1 MTSLQAKAAIVMFES
16 RHFDTADI
24 AQLLG
29 VAEADVARTITAS
42 RDIVVE
48 MYRQMVTPAND
59 VQVPA

>member
-29 VAEADVARTITAS
+29 VAEADVVRTIAAS

-59 VQVPA
+59 ARAS